1 LEGLCQNTLSATAP
15 RILLLYIIDMNLR
28 KRITATTN
36 KVEAF
41 NGFISWIRFGG
52 EGIISTNN
60 PIEQEKRIKYSE
72 IIANAI
78 ILYNIVYMTIA
89 INKLLKEGYSIS
101 KSDLSDLSPYIT
113 KHIKRFGDY
122 YINVNL
128 IPVPIQNRLFAN
140 LFNK

>member
-1 LEGLCQNTLSATAP
+1 MVN
-15 RILLLYIIDMNLR
+15 
-28 KRITATTN
+28 
-36 KVEAF
+36 F
-41 NGFISWIRFGG
+41 RF
-52 EGIISTNN
+52 
-60 PIEQEKRIKYSE
+60 SE
-72 IIANAI
+72 LTFSPN
-78 ILYNIVYMTIA
+78 VDEPPYMTIA

>member
-1 LEGLCQNTLSATAP
+1 MAVRT
-15 RILLLYIIDMNLR
+15 RFLLLYIIDMNLR
-28 KRITATTN
+28 KQITATTN

-78 ILYNIVYMTIA
+78 ILYNIVYI
-89 INKLLKEGYSIS
+89 GYSRHTV
-101 KSDLSDLSPYIT
+101 K
-113 KHIKRFGDY
+113 
-122 YINVNL
+122 
-128 IPVPIQNRLFAN
+128 NR
-140 LFNK
+140 K